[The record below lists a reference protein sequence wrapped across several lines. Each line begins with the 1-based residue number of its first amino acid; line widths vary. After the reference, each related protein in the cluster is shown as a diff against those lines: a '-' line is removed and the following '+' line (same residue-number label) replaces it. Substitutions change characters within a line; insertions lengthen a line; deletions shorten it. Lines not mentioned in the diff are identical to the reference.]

1 MEPITIETKRRW
13 DLGKNGSHRQRV
25 SGYVP
30 AVLYGK
36 DEVSVPLA
44 VDRKM
49 LDHLL
54 HTPGGR
60 NRTYTL
66 KLDEQNTKEVLIKDF
81 QLDPVRDELIHVD
94 FLAVSRDRAVQVKVP
109 VEAVGVA
116 VGVKTFGGILGILM
130 HHMPVECFPQDI
142 PETIRVDVSGLGIN
156 QNLKVK
162 HVDLGDRVKILADPE
177 TIVVHVEGTRG
188 AETAPTAAETT
199 AEAK

>member
-13 DLGKNGSHRQRV
+13 DLGKNGSHRLRV

-44 VDRKM
+44 VDRKI
-49 LDHLL
+49 LDQLL
-54 HTPGGR
+54 HMPGGR

-81 QLDPVRDELIHVD
+81 QLDPVRDELTHVD

-109 VEAVGVA
+109 VEAVGTA

-130 HHMPVECFPQDI
+130 HQMPVECFPQDI

-156 QNLKVK
+156 QSLKVK
-162 HVDLGDRVKILADPE
+162 HVNLGDRVKILADPE

-188 AETAPTAAETT
+188 AETTSAAPEAT